1 MTAQGHGR
9 LATRVRT
16 AGLAGLLAACAAP
29 APAPLVPAPVRAPS
43 SGALLPVQPGVELLL
58 GDSIG
63 LVRGRAVGLVSNQAG
78 VDAAGVSDV
87 DRLLGAGI
95 RLVALFSPEHGFR
108 GAAEPGEQVAS
119 SVDSATGL
127 PIYSLYGRTS
137 APTDSMLQGLDV
149 VLVDLPDVGARY
161 YTYLSTTI
169 EVMRVAAR
177 RNLPVV
183 VLDRPNPIGGLVQ
196 GNILDMAYRSFV
208 GALPMPMRHGL
219 TLGEAA
225 RLANQE
231 LRLGAD
237 LRVVPAAGW
246 RRGAFFGSTGLPFLP
261 PSPNLQTLESL
272 FHYPGTCLFEGT
284 ALSVGRGTDAA
295 FRQVGAPWLDVSR
308 VLAALPTHRL
318 PGVQFLGVRFTP
330 ERPGD
335 GKYDGVPLRGIRMVL
350 TDPER
355 YDPTLTAVVLLSTI
369 NRIHPDS
376 LRFRPAHFDR
386 LAGGTTLRDAVIAG
400 RDPFAIVASWE
411 PGLATWARHREP
423 VLLYR

>member
-1 MTAQGHGR
+1 VTAQGHGR